1 MELFKT
7 KHRGWGV
14 KARQD
19 IVKGQFVCEYV
30 GELITDSQADERE
43 DDSYLF
49 DLDYKVCVCVEMKFK
64 LILSCKVTI
73 PYLLFST
80 ASQYKCHVLYYNMA
94 QQDNYYIYRL
104 ALLYR
109 RKVIS

>member
-1 MELFKT
+1 MAVQNYILPVFIIVIFNISVHVATCYFCRAQMELFKT

-49 DLDYKVCVCVEMKFK
+49 DLDYKVCVCVEMKNH
-64 LILSCKVTI
+64 L
-73 PYLLFST
+73 
-80 ASQYKCHVLYYNMA
+80 N
-94 QQDNYYIYRL
+94 
-104 ALLYR
+104 
-109 RKVIS
+109 

>member
-1 MELFKT
+1 MAVQNYILPVFIIVIFNISVHVATFYCCRAQMELFKT

-49 DLDYKVCVCVEMKFK
+49 DLDYKVCVCRN
-64 LILSCKVTI
+64 LSK
-73 PYLLFST
+73 
-80 ASQYKCHVLYYNMA
+80 
-94 QQDNYYIYRL
+94 
-104 ALLYR
+104 
-109 RKVIS
+109 